1 MVMSRIRPPEDLMY
15 AAGGGAGSR
24 LVMIA
29 SSSGPTSPPSSRSRR
44 LLKDGSN
51 RRLKPTITL
60 GLPPASPLQHS
71 RARQVR
77 GRRRVCWEKL
87 APGGLGL
94 PRPPPPPRHDVQ
106 VIELEAVRSADR
118 VVAAWHQNDVAI
130 LDAEGLVQRPIVR
143 VDALES
149 EARRGRQAV
158 IVDLLELGL
167 PDLLAVVLV
176 RRVARPD
183 APPRQDPPDH

>member
-1 MVMSRIRPPEDLMY
+1 TRGVGDL
-15 AAGGGAGSR
+15 
-24 LVMIA
+24 
-29 SSSGPTSPPSSRSRR
+29 
-44 LLKDGSN
+44 
-51 RRLKPTITL
+51 
-60 GLPPASPLQHS
+60 PAPH
-71 RARQVR
+71 R
-77 GRRRVCWEKL
+77 
-87 APGGLGL
+87 
-94 PRPPPPPRHDVQ
+94 PRHDVQ

-149 EARRGRQAV
+149 EARRGRKAV

-176 RRVARPD
+176 RRVARPVASRCEHLD
-183 APPRQDPPDH
+183 DQESLGRRARRQYVANVAGVGARAPHLIADILRADQPRRCPPFAGPEAPAGSAVGPPWAGSPGPPGPEAPDRLAV